1 MKLFMTNNQ
10 LLQEVGTHGGNG
22 ASVQSHVGQDLNGG
36 IVFARILE
44 AAMIAL
50 VILLRLK
57 FARQLIVKVCLV
69 HILFFQAIQLVVH

>member
-1 MKLFMTNNQ
+1 MSFQ
-10 LLQEVGTHGGNG
+10 LLPEVGTHGESG
-22 ASVQSHVGQDLNGG
+22 ASVQPHAAKDLDGG
-36 IVFARILE
+36 TEPVLILVVVE
-44 AAMIAL
+44 AMDIAL

>member
-1 MKLFMTNNQ
+1 MKNKFH

-22 ASVQSHVGQDLNGG
+22 ANAQPHAATDLDGG

-44 AAMIAL
+44 AAMIVL

>member
-1 MKLFMTNNQ
+1 MTNNQ

-57 FARQLIVKVCLV
+57 FARQLIVKVCTYV